1 MKKPVLALMIAAL
14 ALVTNTA
21 TASWTMTSDVGTW
34 TGTNGGTNVQPQTVT
49 VGYGNTQQNQ
59 IRWGVPYAAPDVIDN
74 QSGLGFTGR
83 AEAPAPAPAVTF
95 EVGETFEIGEL
106 VHFNR
111 EIQNNGSPTETYLQL
126 VMDFT
131 TPAGPATGTFN
142 FTFKVN
148 ETPGM
153 GTDDIITFPSSIPP
167 ESVDV
172 GGTLYTLELLGFGGS
187 PTTLVDEFVSVENGL
202 PNGTL
207 LWGRVTESPAVPLPG
222 AALLGS
228 LGLGLVGYLR
238 RRALL

>member
-1 MKKPVLALMIAAL
+1 MKKLLLTLMIAAL

-21 TASWTMTSDVGTW
+21 TATWTMTSDVGTW
-34 TGTNGGTNVQPQTVT
+34 TGTNGGTDVHYQTVP
-49 VGYGNTQQNQ
+49 VLYGNTQQYQ
-59 IRWGVPYAAPDVIDN
+59 VRWGVPYGLAPKTIDN
-74 QSGLGFTGR
+74 QSGLGFTGK
-83 AEAPAPAPAVTF
+83 ATPSVVF
-95 EVGETFEIGEL
+95 EVGDAFEIGEL

-111 EIQNNGSPTETYLQL
+111 EIENNGSPTETYLQL

-131 TPAGPATGTFN
+131 TPDSKTGTFN

-167 ESVDV
+167 ETVDV

-202 PNGTL
+202 PNSTL
-207 LWGRVTESPAVPLPG
+207 LWGRVTTAPTVPAP
-222 AALLGS
+222 AAILLAGM
-228 LGLGLVGYLR
+228 GTVLVGWLR
-238 RRALL
+238 RRRAV

>member
-1 MKKPVLALMIAAL
+1 MKRPIKVTLIMAVL

-34 TGTNGGTNVQPQTVT
+34 TGTNGGTNVGYQTVT
-49 VGYGNTQQNQ
+49 VLYGNTQQYQ
-59 IRWGVPYAAPDVIDN
+59 VRWGKPYGLVPKTIDY
-74 QSGLGFTGR
+74 QSGLGFTGK
-83 AEAPAPAPAVTF
+83 AAPPVIF
-95 EVGETFEIGEL
+95 EVDQAFEIGEL
-106 VHFNR
+106 VHFNH
-111 EIQNNGSPTETYLQL
+111 EIQNNGSPTEAYLQL

-148 ETPGM
+148 ETPGI
-153 GTDDIITFPSSIPP
+153 GTDDIITFPTSIPS
-167 ESVDV
+167 ESVDI

-187 PTTLVDEFVSVENGL
+187 ATTLVDKFVSVENGL
-202 PNGTL
+202 PNSTL

-228 LGLGLVGYLR
+228 IGLGLVGYLR
-238 RRALL
+238 RRRTL